1 MKQIKGREF
10 SEERALFG
18 AKDVVVSECVIKTGE
33 SPFKHSEG
41 ITFED
46 STVSSKYP
54 FWYSENVRVN
64 GCVFEP
70 GARAGIWYS
79 KDVFIGNTKILS
91 PKMFRRCEDVELD
104 GVAIPDAGETFWQ
117 CSGIKLRGFE
127 AAGADYI
134 FMNSSGIDIDG
145 MTLDGKY
152 AFDGASDVVV
162 RNAKIETKDAFWN
175 SKNVTVYDSTISS
188 EYIGW
193 NSENITFV
201 RCTIESLQGF
211 CYINGLML
219 VDCRL
224 PGTTLAFEYSTVDT
238 EVKGEIGSVL
248 DPAGGVIKADGIGT
262 LTVRDRF
269 VDPDATRIDAPVERI
284 SEEPEF

>member
-1 MKQIKGREF
+1 MEIINHREF
-10 SEERALFG
+10 TEERALFR
-18 AKDVVVSECVIKTGE
+18 AADVSLKDCVIKTVE
-33 SPFKHSEG
+33 SPFKHSRG
-41 ITFED
+41 VTLD
-46 STVSSKYP
+46 GSTVASKYP
-54 FWYSENVRVN
+54 LWYSENAVVRN
-64 GCVFEP
+64 SVFEP

-79 KDVFIGNTKILS
+79 HGIRIENSKILA
-91 PKMFRRCEDVELD
+91 PKTFRRSGEIELEN
-104 GVAIPDAGETFWQ
+104 VAIPDAGETFWQ

-211 CYINGLML
+211 CYINGLKL

-224 PGTTLAFEYSTVDT
+224 PGTTLAFEYSTVDA
-238 EVKGEIGSVL
+238 EVKGEIVSVL
-248 DPAGGVIKADGIGT
+248 DPAGGVIKADSIGT

>member
-18 AKDVVVSECVIKTGE
+18 AKNVVVSECIIKTGE
-33 SPFKHSEG
+33 SPFKHSGG
-41 ITFED
+41 IIFEN

-54 FWYSENVRVN
+54 FWYSEDVRIK

-79 KDVFIGNTKILS
+79 KDVLVGDTKVLS

-104 GVAIPDAGETFWQ
+104 GVSIPDAQETLWS
-117 CSGIKLRGFE
+117 CSDVKARNLK
-127 AAGADYI
+127 ASNADYM
-134 FMNSSGIDIDG
+134 FMNSSGIEIEG

-152 AFDGASDVVV
+152 VFDGASDVVI

-175 SKNVTVYDSTISS
+175 SKNVAVYDSVISS

-211 CYINGLML
+211 CYINGLKL

-224 PGTTLAFEYSTVDT
+224 PGTTLAFEYSTVDA
-238 EVKGEIGSVL
+238 EVKGGIESVL
-248 DPAGGVIKADGIGT
+248 DPAGGNIKADSIKT
-262 LTVRDRF
+262 LTVRDKY
-269 VDPDATRIDAPVERI
+269 VDPDATKIDAAVERI
-284 SEEPEF
+284 TEEPEF

>member
-1 MKQIKGREF
+1 MF
-10 SEERALFG
+10 RAADVSL
-18 AKDVVVSECVIKTGE
+18 KDCVIKTGE
-33 SPFKHSEG
+33 SPFKHSRG
-41 ITFED
+41 VTLD
-46 STVSSKYP
+46 GSTVASKYP
-54 FWYSENVRVN
+54 LWYSENAVVRN
-64 GCVFEP
+64 SVFDP

-162 RNAKIETKDAFWN
+162 RNAKIDTKDAD
-175 SKNVTVYDSTISS
+175 VETILK
-188 EYIGW
+188 EA
-193 NSENITFV
+193 
-201 RCTIESLQGF
+201 L
-211 CYINGLML
+211 
-219 VDCRL
+219 
-224 PGTTLAFEYSTVDT
+224 
-238 EVKGEIGSVL
+238 KEIG
-248 DPAGGVIKADGIGT
+248 
-262 LTVRDRF
+262 R
-269 VDPDATRIDAPVERI
+269 
-284 SEEPEF
+284 